1 VKNNIWW
8 KNEEDSFK
16 KLLPLIR
23 ELKAQN
29 GSNESLLC
37 SYASQYLNRVVSQL
51 SGQFTT
57 SSPRNSLESLRYN
70 VIKSCVDAAAAK
82 VAKSRPRV
90 QFLTTQGDYK
100 QQVSAQKLTQYCDGL
115 FHQLHLYEIAQQVFI
130 DAAVLN
136 LGVLK
141 ICHDGQT
148 PIVERVLPTE
158 IFVNQNESLYG
169 KPTNLYQQ
177 KLVSREI
184 LLDMFPEKEKQISLA
199 KPVDM
204 LNLNGADF
212 ISVFEAWHI
221 GSQGRHV
228 IAIQGAD
235 LVNEPYTKKD
245 FPFVFFRW
253 NQPLIGFYGVGIAEE
268 LLGIQIEINEILSKI
283 QKSIDLVAVPRV
295 YVETNSKIEVNQ
307 ITNDIGAVVEYS
319 GNMPS
324 FQTPQAMTPEVYGHL
339 DRLFSKAYEITGI
352 SQLSASS
359 MKPSGLDSG
368 VALREFQDIESERFS
383 LVSQRWERLFV
394 DVAEKLIDVT
404 QELVELGVKPKIKVA
419 QSKFVQ
425 EIKWNE
431 LSWSDDSFIMQP
443 YPSNLLPTT
452 PAGRLAKTIELMDRG
467 LISQSEGKKLLE
479 FPDIKSISV
488 NSPYDDAVEMVERAL
503 EKGEYESPEPLQDL
517 SSIISIGISKY
528 LEGRRSSFPES
539 HLEVLRKLIE
549 DAQALQQ
556 ELASQQEM
564 SPQPQEGVP
573 QQ

>member
-1 VKNNIWW
+1 MKNNIWW

-16 KLLPLIR
+16 KLLPLIG

-29 GSNESLLC
+29 NSNESLLC

-57 SSPRNSLESLRYN
+57 SSPRNSLECLRYN

-90 QFLTTQGDYK
+90 QFLTTQGDYR
-100 QQVSAQKLTQYCDGL
+100 QQVAAEKLTQFCDGL
-115 FHQLHLYEIAQQVFI
+115 FHQLHLYETAQQVFI

-148 PIVERVLPTE
+148 PVVERVLPTE

-199 KPVDM
+199 KPIDM

-295 YVETNSKIEVNQ
+295 YVETNSKIEINQ
-307 ITNDIGAVVEYS
+307 VTNDIGAIVEYS

-368 VALREFQDIESERFS
+368 VAIREFQDIESERFS

-425 EIKWNE
+425 EIRWSE
-431 LSWSDDSFIMQP
+431 LSWSDDAFIMQP

-452 PAGRLAKTIELMDRG
+452 PAGRLAKTIELLDRG

-479 FPDIKSISV
+479 FPDLKSISV

-556 ELASQQEM
+556 ELAAQQ
-564 SPQPQEGVP
+564 QPQEGVP
-573 QQ
+573 Q